1 MKFIIVLSLLL
12 LVVKRRTALKIF
24 RDRYGDQDRI
34 PFPRCNNLKGDET
47 IGIEYGTDCL
57 CKEENNTFFDEGVFD
72 CASMEQIK
80 RHEGCKNSII
90 TKQTNVKE
98 EFNPRCTLENGKESI
113 KIILRDH
120 SDSGSVWTDEF
131 SRDLV
136 HALITINDNGII
148 SFDHKPSYFVGV
160 LVKIEFQCK
169 TQTPTC
175 IILKS
180 EGLQTYPFIYEG
192 PDAPPLPTT
201 TTTTT
206 TTSTTATPT
215 TTLQTTT
222 TTLPTTTTTKITQT
236 TTEGTTLITTPQEP
250 PTTTAQSTN
259 VAIQSTTP
267 PTPTTQPNPSTTV
280 LQQLSTTNTEPPE
293 NSIPFSSTKVP
304 SEETTTN
311 SRSAIDDKSTS
322 NDGGDDDGSVMVIIV
337 VVVAVGVIFLI
348 LLVVFIVCRKRRNN
362 GNAKASSAED
372 LGRDYASYS
381 SEIAINKTDRN
392 KNSLSIDLTD
402 SAEYQDIG
410 KTTPNYIPL
419 ESAFTNEA
427 YTDLEGNNPEY
438 RELEPE
444 PVVYNVLEEPVYQET
459 SKPLPKEKPVYH
471 ANPQPPMAPPE
482 RRRQPPKPP
491 TPYQPS
497 KPVVSPPSQLEQE
510 DYYSAAAS
518 PPQVPHDIAALYAP
532 VIKPKK

>member
-236 TTEGTTLITTPQEP
+236 TTE
-250 PTTTAQSTN
+250 
-259 VAIQSTTP
+259 
-267 PTPTTQPNPSTTV
+267 
-280 LQQLSTTNTEPPE
+280 
-293 NSIPFSSTKVP
+293 
-304 SEETTTN
+304 ETTTN